1 MTYIPAPNYT
11 QIPNII
17 LDYWMLKLKPIEI
30 KVIMLICRKTFGWH
44 KSEDSI
50 SKSQIIKLTGESATS
65 IDRAIKTLEKNKLI
79 EVVRKKCPQRGNLPN
94 SYKICITQEIFA
106 PPTMAL
112 PPHSNKK
119 NNNARSAE
127 ASGRCSFSKEIEDLI
142 KPCLFFTATRKI
154 MLGFTDDQV
163 LQALGCLNQAN
174 NVRNV
179 DAFIISALRGGWK
192 PVKAH
197 ENFDDCVYENR
208 KIAQK
213 VEDACMDIKSV
224 QKFVSG
230 RNDLEIICGMKVNMI
245 TYYQS
250 RNSFLEELNNYLS
263 KEVILSDVSK
273 EII

>member
-1 MTYIPAPNYT
+1 M
-11 QIPNII
+11 
-17 LDYWMLKLKPIEI
+17 
-30 KVIMLICRKTFGWH
+30 
-44 KSEDSI
+44 
-50 SKSQIIKLTGESATS
+50 
-65 IDRAIKTLEKNKLI
+65 
-79 EVVRKKCPQRGNLPN
+79 
-94 SYKICITQEIFA
+94 
-106 PPTMAL
+106 
-112 PPHSNKK
+112 
-119 NNNARSAE
+119 
-127 ASGRCSFSKEIEDLI
+127 
-142 KPCLFFTATRKI
+142 
-154 MLGFTDDQV
+154 
-163 LQALGCLNQAN
+163 
-174 NVRNV
+174 

>member
-1 MTYIPAPNYT
+1 MDLPPPPTVGDT
-11 QIPNII
+11 KESVSF
-17 LDYWMLKLKPIEI
+17 LKE
-30 KVIMLICRKTFGWH
+30 R
-44 KSEDSI
+44 EDS
-50 SKSQIIKLTGESATS
+50 
-65 IDRAIKTLEKNKLI
+65 
-79 EVVRKKCPQRGNLPN
+79 P
-94 SYKICITQEIFA
+94 
-106 PPTMAL
+106 